1 MGRKKSA
8 KVWSR
13 IGIAGNFVLAA
24 AGVGVSVLALRDNNL
39 KMIALYEKVK
49 AADTSGVGTYDRL
62 KDLQVFVSQHMN
74 ATPPK
79 LGSNP
84 GIQLVETYK
93 RAKTAETA
101 RVTAERERIYNEA
114 ISFCEAALPQS
125 LLSQR
130 AQCII
135 DRNASQTVTE
145 RQIVPDLYRY
155 DFVSPRWSPDL
166 AGWSII
172 ISIVLVG
179 ILLLQIL
186 ARIVSRFIFTK

>member
-1 MGRKKSA
+1 MGKRKSA
-8 KVWSR
+8 QVWSR
-13 IGIAGNFVLAA
+13 VGIAGNFILAA
-24 AGVGVSVLALRDNNL
+24 AGVGASILALRDNNL

-49 AADTSGVGTYDRL
+49 EADTSGVGTYDRL
-62 KDLQVFVSQHMN
+62 KDLQVFVAQHMN

-93 RAKTAETA
+93 RAKAAETA

-114 ISFCEAALPQS
+114 ISYCEAALPQS

-166 AGWSII
+166 AGWSIVV
-172 ISIVLVG
+172 SVVLVAVFV
-179 ILLLQIL
+179 LQIL
-186 ARIVSRFIFTK
+186 ARIVSKLIFTK